1 MNVWVKEE
9 EIIVHQ
15 MQFVQIQFQVI
26 IVHVKQVLVGMVSL
40 VLVFILPLPF
50 FEMIKITF
58 FFLFSFF
65 CLIDYNECAGQ
76 GGGNNCDPNSN
87 CTNTQGSF
95 TCTCNTGFFGSGNVC
110 TGNFFKQKFNFFF
123 FFNLFPNINSL
134 NNGKIIMNVRMKME
148 EIIVVQMDNVQI
160 FQEVLLVLVKQ
171 DFLEMVSIVL
181 VLKYFL
187 FSRKRK
193 KKSINQINK

>member
-1 MNVWVKEE
+1 
-9 EIIVHQ
+9 
-15 MQFVQIQFQVI
+15 
-26 IVHVKQVLVGMVSL
+26 
-40 VLVFILPLPF
+40 
-50 FEMIKITF
+50 
-58 FFLFSFF
+58 
-65 CLIDYNECAGQ
+65 
-76 GGGNNCDPNSN
+76 
-87 CTNTQGSF
+87 
-95 TCTCNTGFFGSGNVC
+95 
-110 TGNFFKQKFNFFF
+110 
-123 FFNLFPNINSL
+123 
-134 NNGKIIMNVRMKME
+134 MNVRMKME

>member
-1 MNVWVKEE
+1 
-9 EIIVHQ
+9 
-15 MQFVQIQFQVI
+15 
-26 IVHVKQVLVGMVSL
+26 
-40 VLVFILPLPF
+40 
-50 FEMIKITF
+50 
-58 FFLFSFF
+58 
-65 CLIDYNECAGQ
+65 
-76 GGGNNCDPNSN
+76 
-87 CTNTQGSF
+87 
-95 TCTCNTGFFGSGNVC
+95 
-110 TGNFFKQKFNFFF
+110 
-123 FFNLFPNINSL
+123 
-134 NNGKIIMNVRMKME
+134 MKME